1 MTCAP
6 VVVHGEHA
14 PPLAVVPLGHT
25 SDPDAHVALTA
36 DAVLG
41 DLTRPALHVEQVAPP
56 VVLFC
61 TWLSPHAPQA
71 VAPEAYCADPHAAVA
86 ATQVALASMAVLGS
100 LTIPFAQLVHAVRFA
115 LATVPT
121 AHRVQVPLAAY
132 CPEPQTVD
140 AATQVAL
147 TAALLSG
154 HLTMPV
160 AQAAH
165 AVGEVLLRI
174 WPYEQVVHVPVVPND
189 CAVPHA
195 YVLLAAYTHVAFT
208 TLVANGTLTDPKGQ
222 YEQVVGT
229 VVLATWPLPQEPH
242 WPDEAY
248 CAEPHTVAAATQ
260 VALATVPDAGHLTVP
275 LGQVVQAVGV
285 VVFCTW
291 PDGQLLQ

>member
-147 TAALLSG
+147 
-154 HLTMPV
+154 
-160 AQAAH
+160 
-165 AVGEVLLRI
+165 
-174 WPYEQVVHVPVVPND
+174 
-189 CAVPHA
+189 
-195 YVLLAAYTHVAFT
+195 
-208 TLVANGTLTDPKGQ
+208 
-222 YEQVVGT
+222 
-229 VVLATWPLPQEPH
+229 
-242 WPDEAY
+242 
-248 CAEPHTVAAATQ
+248 
-260 VALATVPDAGHLTVP
+260 ATVPDAGHLTVP